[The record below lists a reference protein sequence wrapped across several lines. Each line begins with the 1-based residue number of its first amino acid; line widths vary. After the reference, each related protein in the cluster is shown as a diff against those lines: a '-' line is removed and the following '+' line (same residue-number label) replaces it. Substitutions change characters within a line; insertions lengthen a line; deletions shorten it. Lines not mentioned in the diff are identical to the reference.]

1 MYIIANE
8 GMLKMHVVVFGIFA
22 VVLML
27 ILLSSYR
34 KYEYDKMAIID
45 RKLTCQL
52 KGMAIIFV
60 VLAHMTLMYYLDLK
74 TIGNFGA
81 IGVDIFLILS
91 GYGIYKSYTKK
102 GICKQFVVK
111 RLKTIYVPFIIV
123 VLFEVLWRFYSEN
136 AHYSL
141 YRLITFFT
149 GFDAKRI
156 LDGTY
161 WYISY
166 IILWYLIFI
175 IVYKFSKYKILNL
188 ILLFY
193 FAYLFK
199 VSKFI
204 DPVKDL
210 SWQYSIHFIAF
221 PIGVLV
227 ASYEGK
233 IIKLLANN
241 VYKLVIAILVVGSI
255 SAHYVFSY
263 NSDYYWLYN
272 FNVAMFFIVTAIFL
286 QSLGFMSKFLNF
298 VGNISYEIYLV
309 EMQILI
315 YINIPNLVGN
325 KFLGNIIEIL
335 CCFAVGFIL
344 KWFIKAVQKI
354 ISKGL
359 EITHNRF
366 LPKSI

>member
-1 MYIIANE
+1 
-8 GMLKMHVVVFGIFA
+8 MHVVVFGIFA

-45 RKLTCQL
+45 KKLTCQL

-123 VLFEVLWRFYSEN
+123 VLFEVLWRFHSEN
-136 AHYSL
+136 AHYSV

-149 GFDAKRI
+149 GFDVKRI

-227 ASYEGK
+227 ASYERK
-233 IIKLLANN
+233 IVKLLANN

-298 VGNISYEIYLV
+298 VGDISYEIYLV

-315 YINIPNLVGN
+315 YINFPSLVGN
-325 KFLGNIIEIL
+325 KFLGNVIEIL

-354 ISKGL
+354 MSKGL